1 MWNKRLAPCLA
12 CIAITLATAA
22 EPNGQGGPW
31 AEPGDG
37 AHP

>member
-1 MWNKRLAPCLA
+1 MWNQRLARCLA
-12 CIAITLATAA
+12 CFAITLATAA
-22 EPNGQGGPW
+22 DLSGQGGPW